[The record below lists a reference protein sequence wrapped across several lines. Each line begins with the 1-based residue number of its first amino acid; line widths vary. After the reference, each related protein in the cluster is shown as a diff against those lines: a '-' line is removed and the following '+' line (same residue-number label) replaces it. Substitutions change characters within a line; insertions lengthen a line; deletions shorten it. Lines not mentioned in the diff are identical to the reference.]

1 MDTNAYQHLQ
11 RCINDFKQLP
21 KVTTE
26 TTIFCIGS
34 RGYYENPTTDILAF
48 FCDPNG
54 EHGLGS
60 LVLSALLESLS
71 LTELKAELISAPARE
86 VVTQSNSRID
96 LLLESDDWVMVI
108 ENKIYHE
115 QNNPFDSYE
124 AYVQQV
130 IFRDKTPIF
139 VVLSPTGDLPD
150 GYPKWLGLCYPTLI
164 EKLKA
169 KLAEHFIS
177 QPLSKWTVLL
187 RDFLLHLE
195 NILMDSKHLQA
206 NTDFILKNYQELK
219 QITQMKQQVFI
230 QLEADIQH
238 HLETTF
244 KQTIFTKPIKI
255 WNKDNNAIR
264 FALSQWL
271 EHDANNKSDIVL
283 FMDSQSASGMAIN
296 FYLYFTTEEQKDIV
310 LKALEQHPYRYLGV
324 EADNYMCFTFNTIT
338 STDLDHLK
346 SEVENKLKLLKELDT
361 LIRQ

>member
-1 MDTNAYQHLQ
+1 METSVYQHLQ

-26 TTIFCIGS
+26 TTIFSIGS

-48 FCDPNG
+48 FCDPSG
-54 EHGLGS
+54 EHKLGA

-71 LTELKAELISAPARE
+71 LPELKTQLSNAPARE
-86 VVTQSNSRID
+86 VVTQTNSRID

-124 AYVQQV
+124 AYVQQG

-139 VVLSPTGDLPD
+139 VVLSPMGDSPNE
-150 GYPKWLGLCYPTLI
+150 YPQWQGLSYPTLI
-164 EKLKA
+164 EKLKT
-169 KLAEHFIS
+169 KLAEYFIS
-177 QPLSKWTVLL
+177 HPLSKWIVLL

-206 NTDFILKNYQELK
+206 NTDFILNNYQELK
-219 QITQMKQQVFI
+219 DIAQLKSQVFI
-230 QLEADIQH
+230 QLEADIKQH
-238 HLETTF
+238 LTAVFEQPIHS
-244 KQTIFTKPIKI
+244 KPIKT
-255 WNKDNNAIR
+255 WNKDNDAIR

-271 EHDANNKSDIVL
+271 ECDANNESDIVL
-283 FMDSQSASGMAIN
+283 FMDSQSNSGMAIN
-296 FYLYFTTEEQKDIV
+296 LYLYFTADEQKDIV

-346 SEVENKLKLLKELDT
+346 SEVEDKLKLLQELDT